1 MSRDRVAELL
11 SHLEATEELPLR
23 EEANRWIGEAEAVA
37 ADLVDAPDDVVGRRI
52 EHVSELLSHVEE
64 TGHPAADEHVVDARA
79 LAERLSN
86 EDGPA

>member
-1 MSRDRVAELL
+1 MSRDRIAALH

-37 ADLVDAPDDVVGRRI
+37 ADLLDAPDDVIARRI
-52 EHVSELLSHVEE
+52 EHVRRLLSHVEG
-64 TGHPAADEHVVDARA
+64 TGHPEGDEHVADARA

-86 EDGPA
+86 AEPPE